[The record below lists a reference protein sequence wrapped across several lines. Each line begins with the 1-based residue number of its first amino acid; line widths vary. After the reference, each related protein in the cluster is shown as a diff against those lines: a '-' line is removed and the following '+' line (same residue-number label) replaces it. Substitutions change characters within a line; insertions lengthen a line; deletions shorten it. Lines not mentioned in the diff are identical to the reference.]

1 MRDGTCGVEYHSIV
15 PSRRLSGTGRRLEG
29 RVALITGG
37 GRGIGRAIALAY
49 AAEGSRLAL
58 TARTASELEETAD
71 LVAGRFGSDAITV
84 VADVSGREEV

>member
-1 MRDGTCGVEYHSIV
+1 MPDGK
-15 PSRRLSGTGRRLEG
+15 RLEG

-84 VADVSGREEV
+84 VADVSGREEVEQAVAPDPGTLRGN